1 MSESYRWL
9 AGNPAAQ
16 PFSIKGSPC
25 RSKKNS
31 WWAAGSAK
39 YWRNGN
45 TSKGTSR
52 QPSDQE

>member
-31 WWAAGSAK
+31 WWNAASSK
-39 YWRNGN
+39 FWRNGN